1 MNFIV
6 RRLALTGQGIGT
18 SVQRLLDWWNHVT
31 WAYPERMALVGILA
45 LGALGV
51 GGYFAAGALG
61 GGTATTDTLTKNQV
75 VTTLVPQTRTV
86 NGHIVR
92 FKVRRVVHYTPIYK
106 RVVRTINGKTVTTRK
121 LVGRRAVTVS
131 KVVTSSRTST
141 VTGPGHTVT
150 GPGHTVTSPG
160 QTVVVTHTVT
170 DSRTETNSVPTTVTE
185 VSTITIPVTVTE
197 TVTTGRGH

>member
-1 MNFIV
+1 M
-6 RRLALTGQGIGT
+6 
-18 SVQRLLDWWNHVT
+18 QRLLDWWNHVT
-31 WAYPERMALVGILA
+31 WAYPEGTALLGILT

-51 GGYFAAGALG
+51 AGFFAAGTLG
-61 GGTATTDTLTKNQV
+61 SGNATTGTLTKNQL
-75 VTTLVPQTRTV
+75 VTTLVPETRTV

-106 RVVRTINGKTVTTRK
+106 RIVRTINGKTITTRK

-150 GPGHTVTSPG
+150 GPGKTVTGPG
-160 QTVVVTHTVT
+160 QTVVVTQTVT
-170 DSRTETNSVPTTVTE
+170 DTRTETNIVPTTVTE
-185 VSTITIPVTVTE
+185 VSTITIPVTITE
-197 TVTTGRGH
+197 TVATGGGP

>member
-1 MNFIV
+1 M
-6 RRLALTGQGIGT
+6 
-18 SVQRLLDWWNHVT
+18 QRLLEWWNHVT
-31 WAYPERMALVGILA
+31 WAYPERMALLGILI

-51 GGYFAAGALG
+51 AGFFAAGTLG
-61 GGTATTDTLTKNQV
+61 SGNATTGTLTKNQV
-75 VTTLVPQTRTV
+75 VTTLVPETRTV

-106 RVVRTINGKTVTTRK
+106 RVVRTIHGKTVTTRK

-150 GPGHTVTSPG
+150 GPGKTVTGPG
-160 QTVVVTHTVT
+160 QTVVVTQTVT
-170 DSRTETNSVPTTVTE
+170 DTRTETNIVPTTVTE
-185 VSTITIPVTVTE
+185 VSTITIPVTITE
-197 TVTTGRGH
+197 TVPTGNGP